1 MKLTREQIRDKYIN
15 LAKTMGYDEA
25 ITSIHNQIG
34 SLEPR
39 VFDGGF
45 EKSRL
50 DELQY
55 MRDVARE
62 LFTMKL
68 TEESKQYYQK

>member
-1 MKLTREQIRDKYIN
+1 MKLTREQIREKY
-15 LAKTMGYDEA
+15 LTMAKSKSYDEA

-39 VFDGGF
+39 VFDNGF
-45 EKSRL
+45 EASRL

-55 MRDVARE
+55 MRELARE

-68 TEESKQYYQK
+68 TEESKQFHK